1 MLSSSC
7 RPGGIL
13 LRAAYGFYLD
23 ITSANIGI
31 EHTALVSAQKGLH
44 RYKYKY
50 NIVKQLC
57 MCSKLV
63 AFQ

>member
-50 NIVKQLC
+50 NR
-57 MCSKLV
+57 S
-63 AFQ
+63 